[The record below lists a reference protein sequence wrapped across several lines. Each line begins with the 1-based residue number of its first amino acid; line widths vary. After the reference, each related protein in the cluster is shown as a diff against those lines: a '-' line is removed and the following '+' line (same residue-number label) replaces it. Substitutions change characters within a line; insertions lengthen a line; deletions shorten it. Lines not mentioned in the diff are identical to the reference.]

1 MEGREAL
8 LTIDDME
15 GVDAYEALSLLGF
28 EHGGAQEMGRR
39 LIASKPDVRLFGD
52 VCPKTLPLVIFVPN
66 IRALK
71 ETPGIGGALSE

>member
-1 MEGREAL
+1 M

-39 LIASKPDVRLFGD
+39 LIASKPDVGIVRVTADRLR
-52 VCPKTLPLVIFVPN
+52 VP
-66 IRALK
+66 
-71 ETPGIGGALSE
+71 